1 MPDIVHRIGI
11 RATPRKV
18 YAALTE
24 QKGLAGWWT
33 RDTSASPQ
41 VGAILKFRF
50 GNHGFNDMKVVRLV
64 PGRQVHWRCV
74 DGAKEWIGTRLSFD
88 LKRQGNRTIVLF
100 AHRGWRRPVE
110 FMHYCSTKWA
120 IFLLSLKS
128 LVEKGRGRPYPNDMD
143 ID

>member
-1 MPDIVHRIGI
+1 MPDIVPRIGI

-33 RDTSASPQ
+33 SNTNASPKA
-41 VGAILKFRF
+41 GALLQFRF
-50 GNHGFNDMKVVRLV
+50 DDQGGNDMTVVRLV
-64 PGRQVHWRCV
+64 RGKRILWRCV
-74 DGAKEWIGTRLSFD
+74 NGAKEWIGTRVMFD
-88 LKRQGNRTIVLF
+88 LKREGGRTILLF
-100 AHRGWRRPVE
+100 TQRGWRTQGE

-120 IFLLSLKS
+120 VYLLSLKS
-128 LVEKGRGRPYPNDMD
+128 LLEKGRGRPYPNDID